1 MKRLTQICL
10 ATIILTGTLA
20 LGQSTSAPSQTQES
34 PKGTVTPSS
43 TAAAPAQNSTT
54 TEQAEERSLGAY
66 ARSQRKDKAHSAKKY
81 DNDNLP
87 LNDSI
92 SVVGDKNAD
101 GTPAASADSQNAEAQ
116 TAATQDKPKVMP
128 GQTQEQRQQVY
139 DKWQEK
145 INLQQQQVD
154 SIAHELDLNQREYRL
169 RAAAFYADAG
179 NRLRNEADWDKE
191 DADYKQKIADQQKTL
206 DEAKQKLNDLQ
217 EEARKS
223 GVPESVRQTQADN
236 Q

>member
-10 ATIILTGTLA
+10 ATIVLTGTLA

-43 TAAAPAQNSTT
+43 TAAPAQNSTT
-54 TEQAEERSLGAY
+54 TAQAEETSLGAY
-66 ARSQRKDKAHSAKKY
+66 ARSQRKDKAHAAKKY

-87 LNDSI
+87 MNDSI

-101 GTPAASADSQNAEAQ
+101 STPAASADSNAEAQ
-116 TAATQDKPKVMP
+116 TAANQDKPKVMP

-145 INLQQQQVD
+145 INIQQQQVD
-154 SIAHELDLNQREYRL
+154 SMAHELDLNQREYRL

-191 DADYKQKIADQQKTL
+191 DADYKQKISDQQKAL

>member
-10 ATIILTGTLA
+10 ATIVLSGTLA
-20 LGQSTSAPSQTQES
+20 LGQSTSSPSQTQES

-43 TAAAPAQNSTT
+43 AAAPAQNSTT
-54 TEQAEERSLGAY
+54 TEPAEETSLGAY
-66 ARSQRKDKAHSAKKY
+66 ARSQRKDKAHAAKKY

-87 LNDSI
+87 MNDSI

-116 TAATQDKPKVMP
+116 TAANQDKPKVMP

-145 INLQQQQVD
+145 INIQQQQVD
-154 SIAHELDLNQREYRL
+154 SMAHELDLNQREYRL

-191 DADYKQKIADQQKTL
+191 DADYKQKMADQQKAL